1 MFTQPIFETINV
13 DVMSDTVTITLNNED
28 VEAPAGAT
36 IREAAEA
43 SGIHI
48 PTFCYDDRLKPY
60 ASCFLCVVE
69 VEKAKGLLPACSTRV
84 TPGMVI
90 RTDSEKVTSARKM
103 ALELLLS
110 DHAGDCIAPCEAT
123 CPAHIDIQGY
133 IAHIAN
139 GNPEAA
145 VRLIKRSNPLPVVCG
160 RICPHPCESQCR
172 RGLVD
177 EPVAINPLKRF
188 ASEFELQNGAFL
200 PETAPDTGKR
210 VAIVGGGPA
219 GLSAA
224 YYLRQMGHAVVVF
237 EALPKLGGMVRY
249 GIPRFRLPWDLLDN
263 EIKAILDL
271 GVEVHT
277 GRKLGEDF
285 TISSLKEDGF
295 DAVLLA
301 IGAHQ
306 AKPMRVKNE
315 DADGVIGGIDF
326 LRKVVLGERVD
337 IGEKVAV
344 IGGGDTAMDCA
355 RVARRMGAKATLLY
369 RRTQA
374 EMPALPMEQEETMEE
389 GVEFRFLTAP
399 TEVLVDDR
407 GQASH
412 LRVISMKLGEPDESG
427 RRRPVPVEGSEEDL
441 PFDLIISAIGQD
453 PDMSCVQDDPEKPGI
468 TRWNTFV
475 YDEKT
480 NVTSQEGIF
489 AAGDCAFGPDTV
501 IRAVGEGQRAAK
513 AINLYLSGADVR
525 LQNEYSISRGR
536 IEALNMEDYA
546 PRYAHKKRIQD
557 TVFPPERRLE
567 KGGWDAINKGLE
579 EMQAI
584 AEASRCIECGCNA
597 RFDCGLRKYATE
609 YGADEKRF
617 VGEKRRYNDDVR
629 HPLIKIEGDK
639 CITCGSCVRMCL
651 EVRGIGALS
660 FIDRGF
666 GTRVGPNFDDPLQ
679 ETGCDACGMCM
690 DVCPTGA
697 LAPNTGKEAGPWV
710 AESVQTTC
718 TACSRGCGLKVYATE
733 GRVVKIQS
741 IEGDS
746 VNNAILCAEGRF
758 GYQLLDGMCKGSE
771 QSAVQE
777 AGEMLAS
784 AGQLAVVVS
793 PRLTIE
799 QMYAAARLA
808 RRFKGRLYYPVPENI
823 RSGVRI
829 QAAYSKKAGE
839 ANTAL
844 LDRLSAM
851 ALTGNERPDADTVL
865 LIGVGLD
872 AEKGQKVISINPA
885 SDNAD
890 CYFVLPDPLQT
901 DGLMLNRDGSLCVI
915 RAVLPKEEKVL
926 DCHALLARLAGQ
938 ESLAELDEL
947 RSELADEIGELSVI
961 TKLDHG
967 KRLFSSD
974 LEPVLKSVGTD
985 NREKAFSDHLENIG
999 MYRQRCEC
1007 AADGI
1012 VT

>member
-1 MFTQPIFETINV
+1 
-13 DVMSDTVTITLNNED
+13 MSDIVTLTLND
-28 VEAPAGAT
+28 KAVQASAGAT
-36 IREAAEA
+36 IREVAEA
-43 SGIHI
+43 NGIHI

-69 VEKAKGLLPACSTRV
+69 VEKAKGLLPACSTQV
-84 TPGMVI
+84 TSGMVV
-90 RTDSEKVTSARKM
+90 RTDSEKVRKARKM

-145 VRLIKRSNPLPVVCG
+145 VRLIKKSNPLPVVCG

-177 EPVAINPLKRF
+177 EPVSINPLKRF
-188 ASEFELQNGAFL
+188 ASEYELQNGAFL
-200 PETAPDTGKR
+200 PDTAQDSGKR

-224 YYLRQMGHAVVVF
+224 YYLRQMGHAVVIF
-237 EALPKLGGMVRY
+237 EALPELGGMVRY

-263 EIKAILDL
+263 EIQAILDL
-271 GVEVHT
+271 GVEVRT
-277 GRKLGEDF
+277 GKKLGEDF
-285 TISSLKEDGF
+285 TIDSLKKDGY

-306 AKPMRVKNE
+306 AKPMRVEND
-315 DADGVIGGIDF
+315 DAERVIGGIDF
-326 LRKVVLGERVD
+326 LRKVVLGEHVEV
-337 IGEKVAV
+337 GGSVAV

-355 RVARRMGAKATLLY
+355 RVARRLGASVTLLY

-374 EMPALPMEQEETMEE
+374 EMPALPMEQQETMEE

-399 TEVLVDDR
+399 TKVIVDEKGR
-407 GQASH
+407 ATH

-427 RRRPVPVEGSEEDL
+427 RRRPVPVEGAEEDL

-453 PDMSCVQDDPEKPGI
+453 PDISCVQQDPEKPGI

-480 NVTSQEGIF
+480 NVTSREGVF

-501 IRAVGEGQRAAK
+501 IQAVGEGQRAAK
-513 AINLYLSGADVR
+513 AINLYLSGAEVE
-525 LQNEYSISRGR
+525 LKKEYTISLGSI
-536 IEALNMEDYA
+536 EELDMEDFA

-557 TVFPPERRLE
+557 TVISPEERL
-567 KGGWDAINKGLE
+567 KNGGWGAINKGLDK
-579 EMQAI
+579 MQAM

-597 RFDCGLRKYATE
+597 RFDCDLRKYATE
-609 YGADEKRF
+609 YGADETRF
-617 VGEKRRYNDDVR
+617 TGEKRSYNDDAR

-697 LAPNTGKEAGPWV
+697 LAPNTGKEAGPWI
-710 AESVQTTC
+710 AEERVTTC
-718 TACSRGCGLKVYATE
+718 PACSKGCGLMVSTTE
-733 GRVVKIQS
+733 ERVVKIES
-741 IEGDS
+741 VDADP
-746 VNNAILCAEGRF
+746 VNNAVICAEGRF
-758 GYQLLDGMCKGSE
+758 SYQLLEDRDID
-771 QSAVQE
+771 QSAVQS
-777 AGEMLAS
+777 AKEMLVA
-784 AGQLAVVVS
+784 AVKLAVVVS

-799 QMYAAARLA
+799 EVYAAARLA
-808 RRFKGRLYYPVPENI
+808 RRFNAKLFYLLTEETGCEKQSRALY
-823 RSGVRI
+823 G
-829 QAAYSKKAGE
+829 KKAGE

-844 LDRLSAM
+844 LDRLNATCLNSD
-851 ALTGNERPDADTVL
+851 EKPYADTVL
-865 LIGVGLD
+865 LVGVEIETE
-872 AEKGQKVISINPA
+872 AEQKVISINP
-885 SDNAD
+885 SKGNAD

-901 DGLMLNRDGSLCVI
+901 EGFVLNRDGNLCMV
-915 RAVLPKEEKVL
+915 RAILPKHDQVL
-926 DCHALLARLAGQ
+926 DCHVL
-938 ESLAELDEL
+938 LAELAGEESLTEL
-947 RSELADEIGELSVI
+947 GALRNELADEIGELSVI
-961 TKLDHG
+961 RKPEKGT
-967 KRLFSSD
+967 RLFLSG
-974 LEPVLKSVGTD
+974 LKPVLKSVAPD
-985 NREKAFSDHLENIG
+985 SREKAFTEHLNAIG
-999 MYRQRCEC
+999 MYEHKCRCSC
-1007 AADGI
+1007 G
-1012 VT
+1012 

>member
-1 MFTQPIFETINV
+1 
-13 DVMSDTVTITLNNED
+13 MSDIVTITLNDKE
-28 VEAPAGAT
+28 VQAPAGDT
-36 IREAAEA
+36 IREVAEA
-43 SGIHI
+43 NGIRI

-69 VEKAKGLLPACSTRV
+69 VEKARGLLPACSTQV

-90 RTDSEKVTSARKM
+90 RTDSEKVRIARKM

-110 DHAGDCIAPCEAT
+110 DHAGDCIAPCETT

-133 IAHIAN
+133 IAHISN

-145 VRLIKRSNPLPVVCG
+145 VRLIKKSNPLPVVCG

-177 EPVAINPLKRF
+177 EPVSINPLKRF
-188 ASEFELQNGAFL
+188 ASEYELQKGAFL
-200 PETAPDTGKR
+200 PETAPDSGKR

-263 EIKAILDL
+263 EIQAILDL

-277 GRKLGEDF
+277 GKKLGEDF
-285 TISSLKEDGF
+285 TIASLREDGF

-301 IGAHQ
+301 IGAHL
-306 AKPMRVKNE
+306 AKPMRVEND
-315 DADGVIGGIDF
+315 DAEGVIGGIDF
-326 LRKVVLGERVD
+326 LRKVVLGEQVD
-337 IGEKVAV
+337 VGKNVAV

-355 RVARRMGAKATLLY
+355 RVARRLGADVTLLY

-374 EMPALPMEQEETMEE
+374 EMPALPMEQDETMEE

-399 TEVLVDDR
+399 TEVIVDEK
-407 GQASH
+407 GQATH
-412 LRVISMKLGEPDESG
+412 LRVISMKLGDPDESG
-427 RRRPVPVEGSEEDL
+427 RRRPVPVEGTEEDL

-453 PDMSCVQDDPEKPGI
+453 PDISCVEEDPEKPET

-480 NVTSQEGIF
+480 NVTSTEGVF

-501 IRAVGEGQRAAK
+501 IQAVGEGQRAAK
-513 AINLYLSGADVR
+513 AINLYLAGATVE
-525 LQNEYSISRGR
+525 LKNEYAISLGSI
-536 IEALNMEDYA
+536 EELDMEDFA
-546 PRYAHKKRIQD
+546 PRYTHRKRVQD
-557 TVFPPERRLE
+557 SVFSPEERL
-567 KGGWDAINKGLE
+567 KNGGWNEINRGLDR
-579 EMQAI
+579 MQAM

-597 RFDCGLRKYATE
+597 RFDCDLRKYATE
-609 YGADEKRF
+609 YGADESRF
-617 VGEKRRYNDDVR
+617 TGEKRDYNDDAR

-710 AESVQTTC
+710 AEETAATC
-718 TACSRGCGLKVYATE
+718 TACSRGCGLMVSTAEK
-733 GRVVKIQS
+733 RVVRVQS
-741 IEGDS
+741 IDTDP
-746 VNNAILCAEGRF
+746 VNNAVICAEGRF
-758 GYQLLDGMCKGSE
+758 GYRLLDDSGKQND

-777 AGEMLAS
+777 AKEMLAS
-784 AGQLAVVVS
+784 AGTLAVVVS

-799 QMYAAARLA
+799 QTYAAARLA
-808 RRFKGRLYYPVPENI
+808 RRYDGELFYLLGEDAAQEN
-823 RSGVRI
+823 RTSV
-829 QAAYSKKAGE
+829 QYSKIAGE
-839 ANTAL
+839 ANIAL
-844 LDRLSAM
+844 LDRLHAKGVGSGEQ
-851 ALTGNERPDADTVL
+851 LNADTL
-865 LIGVGLD
+865 LLVG
-872 AEKGQKVISINPA
+872 AEIEKTDGQKVIAVNPSKGDA
-885 SDNAD
+885 E
-890 CYFVLPDPLQT
+890 CWFVLPHSLQT
-901 DGLMLNRDGSLCVI
+901 EGLALNRDGNLCMVH
-915 RAVLPKEEKVL
+915 AVLPKPDRVL
-926 DCHALLARLAGQ
+926 DCHALLAELAGEDSFSGLQ
-938 ESLAELDEL
+938 AL
-947 RSELADEIGELSVI
+947 RYALADEIEELSAI
-961 TKLDHG
+961 RDADAEE
-967 KRLFSSD
+967 RLLSSG
-974 LEPVLKSVGTD
+974 LEPVLKSMSPD
-985 NREKAFSDHLENIG
+985 SREKAFAAHLSAIG
-999 MYRQRCEC
+999 MYEPRCAC
-1007 AADGI
+1007 ACGD
-1012 VT
+1012 